1 MKKKNVIIA
10 GIVTVTVATGV
21 AIKKYG
27 GKAVGKVKGLFSKK
41 NKSEDS
47 EVVETTVEEVKTE
60 E

>member
-1 MKKKNVIIA
+1 MKKNVIIA
-10 GIVTVTVATGV
+10 GIVAGTVAVGV
-21 AIKKYG
+21 AAKKHG
-27 GKAVGKVKGLFSKK
+27 GKAVAKVKGLFSKK